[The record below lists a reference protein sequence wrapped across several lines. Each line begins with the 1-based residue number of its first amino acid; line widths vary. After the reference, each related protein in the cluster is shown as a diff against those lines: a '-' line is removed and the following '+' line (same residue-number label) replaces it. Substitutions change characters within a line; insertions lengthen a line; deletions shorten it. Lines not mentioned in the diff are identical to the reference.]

1 MDAIDDTERKLQ
13 EDSCSSPD
21 RINDFEQSDPQKSF
35 IKIDNFDNKNAIKK
49 H

>member
-13 EDSCSSPD
+13 EECLSPD
-21 RINDFEQSDPQKSF
+21 RIDDFEQSDPQKSF